1 MSIAV
6 AWVLTTCCSATRDR
20 PVEFDKTS
28 TTTRNQ
34 FFLFTQR
41 RFGPFFATQFLGA
54 LNDNVFKNALLIL
67 IAFQVA
73 GLGSFDSNTLIN
85 LSAGIFI
92 LPFFLFSA
100 SAGQVADKY
109 EKSLLIRRIKLL
121 EIAIMVCA
129 AVGFYLRSIPLLIGV
144 LFLMGTQSALFGP
157 LKYGILPQLLG
168 DEELIGGNGL
178 VGMGTFMAILFGT
191 AIGGLLIGV
200 PDTGPI
206 AVGTIVVTA
215 ACMGYWVSR
224 SIPLVPAVD
233 PELKINWNALTETW
247 RIIQFTRQNR
257 TVFLSVIGIS
267 WFWFFGATYLAQFPN
282 YTRVVLH
289 GNEQVVTL
297 LLALFSVG
305 IGVGSLL
312 CERLSGRMVEL
323 GLVPFGSIGLT
334 AFGID
339 IYFAAPGAFSG
350 ELVGAMQFLQTPGSW
365 RVAVD
370 IIFIGM
376 FGGFYVVPL
385 YALVQQ
391 RSEARHR
398 SRIIAGNNVLNAL
411 FMLMSAILAIAVLA
425 AGLSIPELFLLTAV
439 LNGLVAIYI
448 YTLVPE
454 FLMRFIVWILIHTIY
469 RIRKEGL
476 EQIPERGPA
485 ILACN
490 HVSYVDA
497 LVIAGCVRRPIRF
510 VIHHKIF
517 QIPVL
522 RFVFRTAGAI
532 PIASKNE
539 DPELLERAFEQIADA
554 LAKGHLVCIFPEGR
568 ITRDGAMSVFRPGIE
583 RIVERNPV
591 PVIPIALRGLAD
603 SLFARGSGR
612 SLRNFPWLLWAEIAL
627 IIGTPVAPETVTAG
641 GLREVVARLLQGA
654 ER

>member
-1 MSIAV
+1 MDS
-6 AWVLTTCCSATRDR
+6 
-20 PVEFDKTS
+20 KTS
-28 TTTRNQ
+28 NQ
-34 FFLFTQR
+34 FLLLNQR

-54 LNDNVFKNALLIL
+54 FNDNVFKNALLIL

-73 GLGSFDSNTLIN
+73 GIGSFDTNTLIN
-85 LSAGIFI
+85 VSAGVFI

-100 SAGQVADKY
+100 SAGQLADKY
-109 EKSLLIRRIKLL
+109 EKSFLIRLIKLL
-121 EIAIMVCA
+121 EISIMTCA
-129 AVGFYLRSIPLLIGV
+129 AVGLYLRSIPLLIGV

-157 LKYGILPQLLG
+157 VKYGILPQLLG

-178 VGMGTFMAILFGT
+178 VGMGTFMAILLGT
-191 AIGGLLIGV
+191 AIGGLLIGI
-200 PDTGPI
+200 PDSGTI
-206 AVGTIVVTA
+206 AVGMIVVTV
-215 ACMGYWVSR
+215 ACRGYWISR
-224 SIPLVPAVD
+224 SIPPVPTVD
-233 PELKINWNALTETW
+233 PGLEVNWNALTETW
-247 RIIQFTRQNR
+247 RIIQFTRQSR
-257 TVFLSVIGIS
+257 TVFLSVVGIS

-305 IGVGSLL
+305 VGVGSLL

-339 IYFAAPGAFSG
+339 LFFAAPGAVTG
-350 ELVGAMQFLQTPGSW
+350 ELVGAMQFLQTPGSA
-365 RVAVD
+365 RVSIDV
-370 IIFIGM
+370 ILIGM

-391 RSEARHR
+391 RSQASHR

-411 FMLMSAILAIAVLA
+411 FMLMSAVMAITALT
-425 AGLSIPELFLLTAV
+425 AGLSIPELLLLTAV
-439 LNGLVAIYI
+439 LNGCVAIYI

-454 FLMRFIVWILIHTIY
+454 FLGRFIVWILIHTIY

-476 EQIPERGPA
+476 ERIPERGPA

-497 LVIAGCVRRPIRF
+497 VVIAGCVRRPIRF
-510 VIHHKIF
+510 VMYYRIF
-517 QIPVL
+517 QIPLL

-532 PIASKNE
+532 PIASRKEN
-539 DPELLERAFEQIADA
+539 PELLERAFEQIADA
-554 LAKGHLVCIFPEGR
+554 LDEGHLVCVFPEGR
-568 ITRDGAMSVFRPGIE
+568 ISSDGAMSVFRPGIE
-583 RIVERNPV
+583 RIVQRNPV

-603 SLFARGSGR
+603 SLFGRGSGR
-612 SLRNFPWLLWAEIAL
+612 SLRNFPWLLWAKISL
-627 IIGTPVAPETVTAG
+627 IVGMPVVPEAVTAG
-641 GLREVVARLLQGA
+641 GLREAVAGLLQDDIQYSGWDS
-654 ER
+654 E

>member
-1 MSIAV
+1 MDS
-6 AWVLTTCCSATRDR
+6 
-20 PVEFDKTS
+20 K
-28 TTTRNQ
+28 TRNQ
-34 FFLFTQR
+34 FSLLTQR

-54 LNDNVFKNALLIL
+54 FNDNVFKNALLIL

-73 GLGSFDSNTLIN
+73 GVGSSDSNTLIN
-85 LSAGIFI
+85 LAAGIFI

-100 SAGQVADKY
+100 SAGQLADKY
-109 EKSLLIRRIKLL
+109 EKSFLIRLIKLF
-121 EIAIMVCA
+121 EISIMICA
-129 AVGFYLRSIPLLIGV
+129 AVGLYLRSVPFLIGV

-157 LKYGILPQLLG
+157 VKYGILPQLLG
-168 DEELIGGNGL
+168 DDELIGGNGL
-178 VGMGTFMAILFGT
+178 VGMGTFMAILLGT
-191 AIGGLLIGV
+191 MAGGLLVGI
-200 PDTGPI
+200 PDGGTI
-206 AVGTIVVTA
+206 AVGMIVVTV

-224 SIPLVPAVD
+224 SIPPVPTVD
-233 PELKINWNALTETW
+233 PGLKVNWNALTETW
-247 RIIQFTRQNR
+247 RIIQFTRQSR

-282 YTRVVLH
+282 FTRVVLH

-305 IGVGSLL
+305 VGVGSLF

-334 AFGID
+334 VFGID
-339 IYFAAPGAFSG
+339 IFFAVPDATAG
-350 ELVGAMQFLQTPGSW
+350 ELVGAIQFLQAPGSW
-365 RVAVD
+365 RVSADV
-370 IIFIGM
+370 ILIGL

-391 RSEARHR
+391 RSKASHR

-411 FMLMSAILAIAVLA
+411 FMLMSAVMAISVLA

-454 FLMRFIVWILIHTIY
+454 FLMRFIVWILIHTVY

-476 EQIPERGPA
+476 ERIPERGPA

-510 VIHHKIF
+510 VMYHKIF
-517 QIPVL
+517 QIPLL

-532 PIASKNE
+532 PIASRKEN
-539 DPELLERAFEQIADA
+539 PELLERAFEQIADS
-554 LAKGHLVCIFPEGR
+554 LEKGQLVCIFPEGR
-568 ITRDGAMSVFRPGIE
+568 ITRDGALNVFRPGLE
-583 RIVERNPV
+583 RIVQRNPV

-612 SLRNFPWLLWAEIAL
+612 SLRNFPWLLWAEISL
-627 IIGTPVAPETVTAG
+627 IIGMPVDPEAATAG
-641 GLREVVARLLQGA
+641 GVREAVAGLLQDP
-654 ER
+654 E

>member
-1 MSIAV
+1 MDSKP
-6 AWVLTTCCSATRDR
+6 T
-20 PVEFDKTS
+20 
-28 TTTRNQ
+28 NQ
-34 FFLFTQR
+34 FFLLKQR

-67 IAFQVA
+67 IAFQVV
-73 GLGSFDSNTLIN
+73 GIGSFDSNTLIN

-100 SAGQVADKY
+100 SAGQLADKY
-109 EKSLLIRRIKLL
+109 EKSFLIRLIKLL
-121 EIAIMVCA
+121 EISIMTCA
-129 AVGFYLRSIPLLIGV
+129 AVGLYLRSIPLLIGV

-157 LKYGILPQLLG
+157 VKYGILPQLLG

-178 VGMGTFMAILFGT
+178 VGMGTFMAILLGT
-191 AIGGLLIGV
+191 AIGGLLIGI
-200 PDTGPI
+200 PDS
-206 AVGTIVVTA
+206 GTIAIGMTVVTV
-215 ACMGYWVSR
+215 ACVGYWVSR
-224 SIPLVPAVD
+224 RIPPVPTVD
-233 PELKINWNALTETW
+233 PGLKINWNALTETW
-247 RIIQFTRQNR
+247 RIIQFTRQSR

-282 YTRVVLH
+282 YTREVLH

-305 IGVGSLL
+305 IGLGSLL

-339 IYFAAPGAFSG
+339 IFFAAPFAAPGAVAE

-365 RVAVD
+365 RVSVD
-370 IIFIGM
+370 IILIGM

-391 RSEARHR
+391 RSKASHR

-411 FMLMSAILAIAVLA
+411 FMLISAVMAIAALA
-425 AGLSIPELFLLTAV
+425 AGLSIPELLLLTAV

-454 FLMRFIVWILIHTIY
+454 FLMRFIVWVVIHTIY

-476 EQIPERGPA
+476 ERVPERGPA

-490 HVSYVDA
+490 HVSFVDA

-510 VIHHKIF
+510 VMYYKIF
-517 QIPVL
+517 EIPLL
-522 RFVFRTAGAI
+522 RFVFRTASAI
-532 PIASKNE
+532 PIASRKEN
-539 DPELLERAFEQIADA
+539 PELLEQAFEQIADC
-554 LAKGHLVCIFPEGR
+554 LEKGHLVCIFPEGR
-568 ITRDGAMSVFRPGIE
+568 ITSDGAMSVFRPGIE
-583 RIVERNPV
+583 RIVQRNPV
-591 PVIPIALRGLAD
+591 PVIPIALSGLAD

-612 SLRNFPWLLWAEIAL
+612 SLRNFPWLLWAKIAL
-627 IIGTPVAPETVTAG
+627 IIGMPVAPEAVTAG
-641 GLREVVARLLQGA
+641 GLREGVARLLQSDRITA
-654 ER
+654 

>member
-1 MSIAV
+1 MDS
-6 AWVLTTCCSATRDR
+6 
-20 PVEFDKTS
+20 K
-28 TTTRNQ
+28 TRNQ
-34 FFLFTQR
+34 FSLLTQR

-54 LNDNVFKNALLIL
+54 FNDDVFKNALLIL
-67 IAFQVA
+67 IAFQVV
-73 GLGSFDSNTLIN
+73 GVGSSDSNTSIN
-85 LSAGIFI
+85 LAAGIFI

-100 SAGQVADKY
+100 SAGQLADKY
-109 EKSLLIRRIKLL
+109 EKSFLIRLIKLF
-121 EIAIMVCA
+121 EISIMICA
-129 AVGFYLRSIPLLIGV
+129 AVGLYLRSVPFLIGV

-157 LKYGILPQLLG
+157 VKYGILPQLLG
-168 DEELIGGNGL
+168 DDELIGGNGL
-178 VGMGTFMAILFGT
+178 VGMGTFMAILLGT
-191 AIGGLLIGV
+191 MAGGLLVGI
-200 PDTGPI
+200 PDGGTI
-206 AVGTIVVTA
+206 AVGMIIVA
-215 ACMGYWVSR
+215 IACMGYWVSR
-224 SIPLVPAVD
+224 SIPPVPTVD
-233 PELKINWNALTETW
+233 PGLKVNWNALTETW
-247 RIIQFTRQNR
+247 RIIQFTRQSR

-282 YTRVVLH
+282 FTRVVLH

-305 IGVGSLL
+305 VGVGSLF

-334 AFGID
+334 VFGID
-339 IYFAAPGAFSG
+339 IFFAVPDAAAG
-350 ELVGAMQFLQTPGSW
+350 ELVGAIQFLQAPGSW
-365 RVAVD
+365 RVSADV
-370 IIFIGM
+370 ILIGL

-391 RSEARHR
+391 RSKASHR

-411 FMLMSAILAIAVLA
+411 FMLMSAVMAISVLA

-448 YTLVPE
+448 YTVVPE
-454 FLMRFIVWILIHTIY
+454 FLMRFIVWILIHTVY

-476 EQIPERGPA
+476 ERIPERGPA

-510 VIHHKIF
+510 VMYHKIF
-517 QIPVL
+517 QIPLL

-532 PIASKNE
+532 PIASRKEN
-539 DPELLERAFEQIADA
+539 PELLERAFEQIADS
-554 LAKGHLVCIFPEGR
+554 LEKGQLVCIFPEGR
-568 ITRDGAMSVFRPGIE
+568 IMRDGALNVFRPGLE
-583 RIVERNPV
+583 RIVQRNPV

-627 IIGTPVAPETVTAG
+627 IIGMPVAPEAATAG
-641 GLREVVARLLQGA
+641 GVREAVAGLLQDP
-654 ER
+654 E

>member
-1 MSIAV
+1 MDS
-6 AWVLTTCCSATRDR
+6 
-20 PVEFDKTS
+20 K
-28 TTTRNQ
+28 TRNQ
-34 FFLFTQR
+34 FSLLTQR

-54 LNDNVFKNALLIL
+54 FNDNVFKNALLIL

-73 GLGSFDSNTLIN
+73 GVGSSDSNTLIN
-85 LSAGIFI
+85 LAAGIFI

-100 SAGQVADKY
+100 SAGQLADKY
-109 EKSLLIRRIKLL
+109 EKSFLIRLIKLF
-121 EIAIMVCA
+121 EISIMICA
-129 AVGFYLRSIPLLIGV
+129 AVGLYLRSVPFLIGV

-157 LKYGILPQLLG
+157 VKYGILPQLLG
-168 DEELIGGNGL
+168 DDELIGGNGL
-178 VGMGTFMAILFGT
+178 VGMGTFMAILLGT
-191 AIGGLLIGV
+191 MAGGLLVGI
-200 PDTGPI
+200 PDGGTI
-206 AVGTIVVTA
+206 AVGMIVVTV

-224 SIPLVPAVD
+224 SIPPVPTVD
-233 PELKINWNALTETW
+233 PGLKVNWNALTETW
-247 RIIQFTRQNR
+247 RIIQFTRQSR

-282 YTRVVLH
+282 FTRVVLH

-305 IGVGSLL
+305 VGVGSLF

-334 AFGID
+334 VFGID
-339 IYFAAPGAFSG
+339 IFFAVPDAAAG
-350 ELVGAMQFLQTPGSW
+350 ELVGAIQFLQAPGSW
-365 RVAVD
+365 RVSADV
-370 IIFIGM
+370 ILIGL

-391 RSEARHR
+391 RSKASHR

-411 FMLMSAILAIAVLA
+411 FMLMSAVMAISVLA

-454 FLMRFIVWILIHTIY
+454 FLMRFIVWILIHTVY

-476 EQIPERGPA
+476 ERIPERGPA

-510 VIHHKIF
+510 VMYHKIF
-517 QIPVL
+517 QIPLL

-532 PIASKNE
+532 PIASRKEN
-539 DPELLERAFEQIADA
+539 PELLERAFEQIADS
-554 LAKGHLVCIFPEGR
+554 LEKGQLVCIFPEGR
-568 ITRDGAMSVFRPGIE
+568 ITRDGALNVFRPGLE
-583 RIVERNPV
+583 RIVQRNPV

-612 SLRNFPWLLWAEIAL
+612 SLRNFPWLLWAEISL
-627 IIGTPVAPETVTAG
+627 IIGMPVDPEAATAG
-641 GLREVVARLLQGA
+641 GVREAVAGLLQDP
-654 ER
+654 E

>member
-1 MSIAV
+1 MDS
-6 AWVLTTCCSATRDR
+6 
-20 PVEFDKTS
+20 K
-28 TTTRNQ
+28 TRNQ
-34 FFLFTQR
+34 FSLLTQR

-54 LNDNVFKNALLIL
+54 FNDNVFKNALLIL
-67 IAFQVA
+67 IAFQVV
-73 GLGSFDSNTLIN
+73 GVGSSDSNTSIN
-85 LSAGIFI
+85 LAAGIFI

-100 SAGQVADKY
+100 SAGQLADKY
-109 EKSLLIRRIKLL
+109 EKSFLIRLIKLF
-121 EIAIMVCA
+121 EISIMICA
-129 AVGFYLRSIPLLIGV
+129 AVGLYLRSVPFLIGV

-157 LKYGILPQLLG
+157 VKYGILPQLLG
-168 DEELIGGNGL
+168 DDELIGGNGL
-178 VGMGTFMAILFGT
+178 VGMGTFMAILLGT
-191 AIGGLLIGV
+191 MAGGLLVGI
-200 PDTGPI
+200 PDGGTI
-206 AVGTIVVTA
+206 AVGMIIVA
-215 ACMGYWVSR
+215 IACMGYWVSR
-224 SIPLVPAVD
+224 SIPPVPTVD
-233 PELKINWNALTETW
+233 PGLKVNWNALTETW
-247 RIIQFTRQNR
+247 RIIQFTRQSR

-282 YTRVVLH
+282 FTRVVLH

-305 IGVGSLL
+305 VGVGSLF

-334 AFGID
+334 VFGID
-339 IYFAAPGAFSG
+339 IFFAVPDAAAG
-350 ELVGAMQFLQTPGSW
+350 ELVGAIQFLQAPGSW
-365 RVAVD
+365 RVSADV
-370 IIFIGM
+370 ILIGL

-391 RSEARHR
+391 RSKASHR

-411 FMLMSAILAIAVLA
+411 FMLMSAVMAISVLA

-448 YTLVPE
+448 YTVVPE
-454 FLMRFIVWILIHTIY
+454 FLMRFIVWILIHTVY

-476 EQIPERGPA
+476 ERIPERGPA

-510 VIHHKIF
+510 VMYHKIF
-517 QIPVL
+517 QIPLL

-532 PIASKNE
+532 PIASRKEN
-539 DPELLERAFEQIADA
+539 PELLERAFEQIADS
-554 LAKGHLVCIFPEGR
+554 LEKGQLVCIFPEGR
-568 ITRDGAMSVFRPGIE
+568 ITRDGALNVFRPGLE
-583 RIVERNPV
+583 RIVQRNPV

-627 IIGTPVAPETVTAG
+627 IIGMPVAPEAATAG
-641 GLREVVARLLQGA
+641 GVREAVAGLLQDP
-654 ER
+654 E

>member
-1 MSIAV
+1 MDS
-6 AWVLTTCCSATRDR
+6 
-20 PVEFDKTS
+20 K
-28 TTTRNQ
+28 TRNQ
-34 FFLFTQR
+34 FSLLTQR

-54 LNDNVFKNALLIL
+54 FNDNVFKNALLIL

-73 GLGSFDSNTLIN
+73 GVGSSDSNTLIN
-85 LSAGIFI
+85 LAAGIFI

-100 SAGQVADKY
+100 SAGQLADKY
-109 EKSLLIRRIKLL
+109 EKSFLIRLIKLF
-121 EIAIMVCA
+121 EISIMICA
-129 AVGFYLRSIPLLIGV
+129 AVGLYLRSVPFLIGV

-157 LKYGILPQLLG
+157 VKYGILPQLLG
-168 DEELIGGNGL
+168 DDELIGGNGL
-178 VGMGTFMAILFGT
+178 VGMGTFMAILLGT
-191 AIGGLLIGV
+191 MAGGLLVGI
-200 PDTGPI
+200 PDGGTI
-206 AVGTIVVTA
+206 AVGVIVVTV

-224 SIPLVPAVD
+224 SIPPVPTVD
-233 PELKINWNALTETW
+233 PGLKVNWNALTETW
-247 RIIQFTRQNR
+247 RIIQFTRQSR

-282 YTRVVLH
+282 FTRVVLH

-305 IGVGSLL
+305 VGVGSLF

-334 AFGID
+334 VFGID
-339 IYFAAPGAFSG
+339 IFFAVPDAAAG
-350 ELVGAMQFLQTPGSW
+350 ELVGAIQFLQAPGSW
-365 RVAVD
+365 RVSADV
-370 IIFIGM
+370 ILIGL

-391 RSEARHR
+391 RSKASHR

-411 FMLMSAILAIAVLA
+411 FMLMSAVMAISVLA

-454 FLMRFIVWILIHTIY
+454 FLMRFIVWILIHTVY

-476 EQIPERGPA
+476 ERIPERGPA

-510 VIHHKIF
+510 VMYHKIF
-517 QIPVL
+517 QIPLL

-532 PIASKNE
+532 PIASRKEN
-539 DPELLERAFEQIADA
+539 PELLERAFEQIADS
-554 LAKGHLVCIFPEGR
+554 LEKGQLVCIFPEGR
-568 ITRDGAMSVFRPGIE
+568 ITRDGALNVFRPGLE
-583 RIVERNPV
+583 RIVQRNPV

-612 SLRNFPWLLWAEIAL
+612 SLRNFPWLLWAEISL
-627 IIGTPVAPETVTAG
+627 IIGMPVDPEAATAG
-641 GLREVVARLLQGA
+641 GVREAVAGLLQDP
-654 ER
+654 E

>member
-1 MSIAV
+1 MAK
-6 AWVLTTCCSATRDR
+6 
-20 PVEFDKTS
+20 E
-28 TTTRNQ
+28 NQ
-34 FFLFTQR
+34 YSLLKQR
-41 RFGPFFATQFLGA
+41 RFGPFFFTQFLGA
-54 LNDNVFKNALLIL
+54 FNDNVFKNALLIL

-73 GLGSFDSNTLIN
+73 GIGSFDTNTLIN
-85 LSAGIFI
+85 FSAGIFI

-100 SAGQVADKY
+100 SAGQLADKY
-109 EKSLLIRRIKLL
+109 EKSFLIRLVKLL
-121 EIAIMVCA
+121 EISIMICA
-129 AVGFYLRSIPLLIGV
+129 AVGLYLRSIPLLIGV
-144 LFLMGTQSALFGP
+144 LFLMGTQSTLFGP
-157 LKYGILPQLLG
+157 VKYGILPQLLG

-178 VGMGTFMAILFGT
+178 VGMGTFMAILLGT
-191 AIGGLLIGV
+191 AIGGLLIGI
-200 PDTGPI
+200 PDSGTI
-206 AVGTIVVTA
+206 AVGMLVVTV

-224 SIPLVPAVD
+224 SIPPVPTVD
-233 PELKINWNALTETW
+233 PGLKVNWNALTETW
-247 RIIQFTRQNR
+247 RIIQFTRQSR

-305 IGVGSLL
+305 VGLGSLL

-323 GLVPFGSIGLT
+323 GLVPFGSIGIT

-339 IYFAAPGAFSG
+339 IFFAAPVVDAEG
-350 ELVGAMQFLQTPGSW
+350 LVGAMQFLQTSGSW
-365 RVAVD
+365 RVSID
-370 IIFIGM
+370 FILMGM

-391 RSEARHR
+391 RSKASHR

-411 FMLMSAILAIAVLA
+411 FMLMSAVMAIAAFAV
-425 AGLSIPELFLLTAV
+425 GLSIPELLLLTAV

-454 FLMRFIVWILIHTIY
+454 FLGRFIVWILIHTIY
-469 RIRKEGL
+469 RIHKEGL

-510 VIHHKIF
+510 VIYYKIF
-517 QIPVL
+517 QTPLL
-522 RFVFRTAGAI
+522 RFVFQTAGAI
-532 PIASKNE
+532 PIASRKE

-554 LAKGHLVCIFPEGR
+554 LDKGHLVCIFPEGR
-568 ITRDGAMSVFRPGIE
+568 ITSDGAMSVFRPGIE
-583 RIVERNPV
+583 HIVQRNPV

-612 SLRNFPWLLWAEIAL
+612 SLRNFPWLLWAKIAL
-627 IIGTPVAPETVTAG
+627 IIGVPVVPEVVTAG
-641 GLREVVARLLQGA
+641 GLREAVARLLEDS

>member
-1 MSIAV
+1 MDS
-6 AWVLTTCCSATRDR
+6 
-20 PVEFDKTS
+20 K
-28 TTTRNQ
+28 TRNQ
-34 FFLFTQR
+34 FSLLTQR

-54 LNDNVFKNALLIL
+54 FNDNVFKNALLIL
-67 IAFQVA
+67 IAFQVV
-73 GLGSFDSNTLIN
+73 GVGSSDSNTSIN
-85 LSAGIFI
+85 LAAGIFI

-100 SAGQVADKY
+100 SAGQLADKY
-109 EKSLLIRRIKLL
+109 EKSFLIRLIKLF
-121 EIAIMVCA
+121 EISIMICA
-129 AVGFYLRSIPLLIGV
+129 AVGLYLRSVPFLIGV

-157 LKYGILPQLLG
+157 VKYGILPQLLG
-168 DEELIGGNGL
+168 DDELIGGNGL
-178 VGMGTFMAILFGT
+178 VGMGTFMAILLGT
-191 AIGGLLIGV
+191 MAGGLLVGI
-200 PDTGPI
+200 PDGGTI
-206 AVGTIVVTA
+206 AVGMIVVTV

-224 SIPLVPAVD
+224 SIPPVPTVD
-233 PELKINWNALTETW
+233 PSLKVNWNALTETW
-247 RIIQFTRQNR
+247 RIIQFTRQSR

-282 YTRVVLH
+282 FTRVVLH

-305 IGVGSLL
+305 VGVGSLF

-334 AFGID
+334 VFGID
-339 IYFAAPGAFSG
+339 IFFAVPDAGAG
-350 ELVGAMQFLQTPGSW
+350 ELVGAIQFLQAPGSW
-365 RVAVD
+365 RVSADV
-370 IIFIGM
+370 ILIGL

-391 RSEARHR
+391 RSKASHR

-411 FMLMSAILAIAVLA
+411 FMLMSAVMAISVLA

-448 YTLVPE
+448 YTVVPE
-454 FLMRFIVWILIHTIY
+454 FLMRFIVWILIHTVY

-476 EQIPERGPA
+476 ERIPERGPA

-510 VIHHKIF
+510 VMYHKIF
-517 QIPVL
+517 QIPLL

-532 PIASKNE
+532 PIASRKEN
-539 DPELLERAFEQIADA
+539 PELLERAFEQIADS
-554 LAKGHLVCIFPEGR
+554 LQKGQLVCIFPEGR
-568 ITRDGAMSVFRPGIE
+568 ITRDGALNVFRPGLE
-583 RIVERNPV
+583 RIVQRNPV

-627 IIGTPVAPETVTAG
+627 IIGMPVAPEAATAG
-641 GLREVVARLLQGA
+641 GVREAVAGLLQDP
-654 ER
+654 E

>member
-1 MSIAV
+1 MDS
-6 AWVLTTCCSATRDR
+6 
-20 PVEFDKTS
+20 K
-28 TTTRNQ
+28 TRNQ
-34 FFLFTQR
+34 FSLLTQR

-54 LNDNVFKNALLIL
+54 FNDNVFKNALLIL

-73 GLGSFDSNTLIN
+73 GVGSSDSNTLIN
-85 LSAGIFI
+85 LAAGIFI

-100 SAGQVADKY
+100 SAGQLADKY
-109 EKSLLIRRIKLL
+109 EKSFLIRLIKLF
-121 EIAIMVCA
+121 EISIMICA
-129 AVGFYLRSIPLLIGV
+129 AVGLYLRSVPFLIGV

-157 LKYGILPQLLG
+157 VKYGILPQLLG
-168 DEELIGGNGL
+168 DDELIGGNGL
-178 VGMGTFMAILFGT
+178 VGMGTFMAILLGT
-191 AIGGLLIGV
+191 MAGGLLVGI
-200 PDTGPI
+200 PDGGTI
-206 AVGTIVVTA
+206 AVGMIVVTV

-224 SIPLVPAVD
+224 SIPPVPTVD
-233 PELKINWNALTETW
+233 PGLKVNWNALTETW
-247 RIIQFTRQNR
+247 RIIQFTRQSR

-282 YTRVVLH
+282 FTRVVLH

-305 IGVGSLL
+305 VGVGSLF

-334 AFGID
+334 VFGID
-339 IYFAAPGAFSG
+339 IFFAVPDAAAG
-350 ELVGAMQFLQTPGSW
+350 ELVGAIQFLQAPGSW
-365 RVAVD
+365 RVSADV
-370 IIFIGM
+370 ILIGL

-391 RSEARHR
+391 RSKASHR

-411 FMLMSAILAIAVLA
+411 FMLMSAVMAISVLA
-425 AGLSIPELFLLTAV
+425 AGFSIPELFLLTAV

-448 YTLVPE
+448 YTVVPE
-454 FLMRFIVWILIHTIY
+454 FLMRFIVWILIHTVY

-476 EQIPERGPA
+476 ERIPERGPA

-510 VIHHKIF
+510 VMYHKIF
-517 QIPVL
+517 QIPLL

-532 PIASKNE
+532 PIASRKEN
-539 DPELLERAFEQIADA
+539 PELLERAFEQIADS
-554 LAKGHLVCIFPEGR
+554 LEKGQLVCIFPEGR
-568 ITRDGAMSVFRPGIE
+568 ITRDGALNVFRPGLE
-583 RIVERNPV
+583 RIVQRNPV

-627 IIGTPVAPETVTAG
+627 IIGMPVAPEAATAG
-641 GLREVVARLLQGA
+641 GVREAVAGLLQDP
-654 ER
+654 E

>member
-1 MSIAV
+1 MDS
-6 AWVLTTCCSATRDR
+6 
-20 PVEFDKTS
+20 K
-28 TTTRNQ
+28 TRNQ
-34 FFLFTQR
+34 FSLLTQR
-41 RFGPFFATQFLGA
+41 RFGPVFATQFLGA
-54 LNDNVFKNALLIL
+54 FNDNVFKNALLIL

-73 GLGSFDSNTLIN
+73 GVGSSDSNTLIN
-85 LSAGIFI
+85 LAAGIFI

-100 SAGQVADKY
+100 SAGQLADKY
-109 EKSLLIRRIKLL
+109 EKSFLIRLIKLF
-121 EIAIMVCA
+121 EISIMICA
-129 AVGFYLRSIPLLIGV
+129 AVGLYLRSVPFLIGV

-157 LKYGILPQLLG
+157 VKYGILPQLLG
-168 DEELIGGNGL
+168 DDELIGGNGL
-178 VGMGTFMAILFGT
+178 VGMGTFMAILLGT
-191 AIGGLLIGV
+191 MAGGLLVGI
-200 PDTGPI
+200 PDGGTI
-206 AVGTIVVTA
+206 AVGMIVVTV

-224 SIPLVPAVD
+224 SIPPVPTVD
-233 PELKINWNALTETW
+233 PGLKVNWNALTETW
-247 RIIQFTRQNR
+247 RIIQFTRQSR

-282 YTRVVLH
+282 FTRVVLH

-305 IGVGSLL
+305 VGVGSLF

-334 AFGID
+334 VFGID
-339 IYFAAPGAFSG
+339 IFFAVPDAAAG
-350 ELVGAMQFLQTPGSW
+350 ELVGAIQFLQAPGSW
-365 RVAVD
+365 RVSADV
-370 IIFIGM
+370 ILIGL

-391 RSEARHR
+391 RSKASHR

-411 FMLMSAILAIAVLA
+411 FMLMSAVMAISVLA

-448 YTLVPE
+448 YTVVPE
-454 FLMRFIVWILIHTIY
+454 FLMRFIVWILIHTVY

-476 EQIPERGPA
+476 ERIPERGPA

-510 VIHHKIF
+510 VMYHKIF
-517 QIPVL
+517 QIPLL

-532 PIASKNE
+532 PIASRKEN
-539 DPELLERAFEQIADA
+539 PELLERAFEQIADS
-554 LAKGHLVCIFPEGR
+554 LEKGQLVCIFPEGR
-568 ITRDGAMSVFRPGIE
+568 ITRDGALNVFRPGLE
-583 RIVERNPV
+583 RIVQRNPV

-627 IIGTPVAPETVTAG
+627 IIGMPVAPEAATAG
-641 GLREVVARLLQGA
+641 GVREAVAGLLQDP
-654 ER
+654 E

>member
-1 MSIAV
+1 MDS
-6 AWVLTTCCSATRDR
+6 
-20 PVEFDKTS
+20 K
-28 TTTRNQ
+28 TRNQ
-34 FFLFTQR
+34 FSLLTQR
-41 RFGPFFATQFLGA
+41 RFGPVFATQFLGA
-54 LNDNVFKNALLIL
+54 FNDNVFKNALLIL

-73 GLGSFDSNTLIN
+73 GVGSSDSNTLIN
-85 LSAGIFI
+85 LAAGIFI

-100 SAGQVADKY
+100 SAGQLADKY
-109 EKSLLIRRIKLL
+109 EKSFLIRLIKLF
-121 EIAIMVCA
+121 EISIMICA
-129 AVGFYLRSIPLLIGV
+129 AVGLYLRSVPFLIGV

-157 LKYGILPQLLG
+157 VKYGILPQLLG
-168 DEELIGGNGL
+168 DDELIGGNGL
-178 VGMGTFMAILFGT
+178 VGMGTFMAILLGT
-191 AIGGLLIGV
+191 MAGGLLVGI
-200 PDTGPI
+200 PDGGTI
-206 AVGTIVVTA
+206 AVGMIVVTV

-224 SIPLVPAVD
+224 SIPPVPTVD
-233 PELKINWNALTETW
+233 PGLKVNWNALTETW
-247 RIIQFTRQNR
+247 RIIQFTRQSR

-282 YTRVVLH
+282 FTRVVLH

-305 IGVGSLL
+305 VGVGSLF

-334 AFGID
+334 VFGID
-339 IYFAAPGAFSG
+339 IFFAVPDAGAG
-350 ELVGAMQFLQTPGSW
+350 ELVGAIQFLQAPGSW
-365 RVAVD
+365 RVSADV
-370 IIFIGM
+370 ILIGL

-391 RSEARHR
+391 RSKASHR

-411 FMLMSAILAIAVLA
+411 FMLMSAVMAISVLA

-448 YTLVPE
+448 YTVVPE
-454 FLMRFIVWILIHTIY
+454 FLMRFIVWILIHTVY

-476 EQIPERGPA
+476 ERIPERGPA

-510 VIHHKIF
+510 VMYHKIF
-517 QIPVL
+517 QIPLL

-532 PIASKNE
+532 PIASRKEN
-539 DPELLERAFEQIADA
+539 PELLERAFEQIADS
-554 LAKGHLVCIFPEGR
+554 LEKGQLVCIFPEGR
-568 ITRDGAMSVFRPGIE
+568 ITRDGALNVFRPGLE
-583 RIVERNPV
+583 RIVQRNPV

-627 IIGTPVAPETVTAG
+627 IIGMPVAPEAATAG
-641 GLREVVARLLQGA
+641 GVREAVAGLLQDP
-654 ER
+654 E

>member
-1 MSIAV
+1 MDS
-6 AWVLTTCCSATRDR
+6 
-20 PVEFDKTS
+20 K
-28 TTTRNQ
+28 TRNQ
-34 FFLFTQR
+34 FSLLTQR

-54 LNDNVFKNALLIL
+54 FNDDVFKNALLIL
-67 IAFQVA
+67 IAFQVV
-73 GLGSFDSNTLIN
+73 GVGSSDSNTSIN
-85 LSAGIFI
+85 LAAGIFI

-100 SAGQVADKY
+100 SAGQLADKY
-109 EKSLLIRRIKLL
+109 EKSFLIRLIKLF
-121 EIAIMVCA
+121 EISIMICA
-129 AVGFYLRSIPLLIGV
+129 AVGLYLRSVPFLIGV

-157 LKYGILPQLLG
+157 VKYGILPQLLG
-168 DEELIGGNGL
+168 DDELIGGNGL
-178 VGMGTFMAILFGT
+178 VGMGTFMAILLGT
-191 AIGGLLIGV
+191 MAGGLLVGI
-200 PDTGPI
+200 PDGGTI
-206 AVGTIVVTA
+206 AVGMIIVA
-215 ACMGYWVSR
+215 IACMGYWVSR
-224 SIPLVPAVD
+224 SIPPVPTVD
-233 PELKINWNALTETW
+233 PGLKVNWNALTETW
-247 RIIQFTRQNR
+247 RIIQFTRQSR

-282 YTRVVLH
+282 FTRVVLH

-305 IGVGSLL
+305 VGVGSLF

-334 AFGID
+334 VFGID
-339 IYFAAPGAFSG
+339 IFFAVPDAAAG
-350 ELVGAMQFLQTPGSW
+350 ELVGAIQFLQAPGSW
-365 RVAVD
+365 RVSADV
-370 IIFIGM
+370 ILIGL

-391 RSEARHR
+391 RSKASHR

-411 FMLMSAILAIAVLA
+411 FMLMSAVMAISVLA

-448 YTLVPE
+448 YTVVPE
-454 FLMRFIVWILIHTIY
+454 FLMRFIVWILIHTVY

-476 EQIPERGPA
+476 ERIPERGPA

-510 VIHHKIF
+510 VMYHKIF
-517 QIPVL
+517 QIPLL

-532 PIASKNE
+532 PIASRKEN
-539 DPELLERAFEQIADA
+539 PELLERAFEQIANS
-554 LAKGHLVCIFPEGR
+554 LEKGQLVCIFPEGR
-568 ITRDGAMSVFRPGIE
+568 ITRDGALNVFRPGLE
-583 RIVERNPV
+583 RIVQRNPV

-627 IIGTPVAPETVTAG
+627 IIGMPVAPEAATAG
-641 GLREVVARLLQGA
+641 GVREAVAGLLQDP
-654 ER
+654 E

>member
-1 MSIAV
+1 MDS
-6 AWVLTTCCSATRDR
+6 
-20 PVEFDKTS
+20 K
-28 TTTRNQ
+28 TRNQ
-34 FFLFTQR
+34 FSLLTQR

-54 LNDNVFKNALLIL
+54 FNDNVFKNALLIL

-73 GLGSFDSNTLIN
+73 GVGSSDSNTSIN
-85 LSAGIFI
+85 LAAGIFI

-100 SAGQVADKY
+100 SAGQLADKY
-109 EKSLLIRRIKLL
+109 EKSFLIRLIKLF
-121 EIAIMVCA
+121 EISIMICA
-129 AVGFYLRSIPLLIGV
+129 AVGLYLRSVPFLIGV

-157 LKYGILPQLLG
+157 VKYGILPQLLG
-168 DEELIGGNGL
+168 DDELIGGNGL
-178 VGMGTFMAILFGT
+178 VGMGTFMAILLGT
-191 AIGGLLIGV
+191 MAGGLLVGI
-200 PDTGPI
+200 PDGGTI
-206 AVGTIVVTA
+206 AVGMIVVTV

-224 SIPLVPAVD
+224 SIPPVPTVD
-233 PELKINWNALTETW
+233 PGLKVNWNALTETW
-247 RIIQFTRQNR
+247 RIIQFTRQSR

-282 YTRVVLH
+282 FTRVVLH

-305 IGVGSLL
+305 VGVGSLF

-334 AFGID
+334 VFGID
-339 IYFAAPGAFSG
+339 IFFAVPDAGAG
-350 ELVGAMQFLQTPGSW
+350 ELVGAIQFLQAPGSW
-365 RVAVD
+365 RVSADV
-370 IIFIGM
+370 ILIGL

-391 RSEARHR
+391 RSKASHR

-411 FMLMSAILAIAVLA
+411 FMLMSAVMAISVLA
-425 AGLSIPELFLLTAV
+425 AGFSIPELFLLTAV

-448 YTLVPE
+448 YTVVPE
-454 FLMRFIVWILIHTIY
+454 FLMRFIVWILIHTVY

-476 EQIPERGPA
+476 ERIPERGPA

-510 VIHHKIF
+510 VMYHKIF
-517 QIPVL
+517 QIPLL

-532 PIASKNE
+532 PIASRKEN
-539 DPELLERAFEQIADA
+539 PELLERAFEQIADS
-554 LAKGHLVCIFPEGR
+554 LEKGQLVCIFPEGR
-568 ITRDGAMSVFRPGIE
+568 ITRDGALNVFRPGLE
-583 RIVERNPV
+583 RIVQRNPV

-627 IIGTPVAPETVTAG
+627 IIGMPVAPEAATAG
-641 GLREVVARLLQGA
+641 GVREAVAGLLQDP
-654 ER
+654 E

>member
-1 MSIAV
+1 MDS
-6 AWVLTTCCSATRDR
+6 
-20 PVEFDKTS
+20 K
-28 TTTRNQ
+28 TRNQ
-34 FFLFTQR
+34 FSLLTQR

-54 LNDNVFKNALLIL
+54 FNDNVFKNALLIL

-73 GLGSFDSNTLIN
+73 GVGSSDSNTLIN
-85 LSAGIFI
+85 LAAGIFI

-100 SAGQVADKY
+100 SAGQLADKY
-109 EKSLLIRRIKLL
+109 EKSFLIRLIKLF
-121 EIAIMVCA
+121 EISIMICA
-129 AVGFYLRSIPLLIGV
+129 AVGLYLRSVPFLIGV

-157 LKYGILPQLLG
+157 VKYGILPQLLG
-168 DEELIGGNGL
+168 DDELIGGNGL
-178 VGMGTFMAILFGT
+178 VGMGTFMAILLGT
-191 AIGGLLIGV
+191 MAGGLLVGI
-200 PDTGPI
+200 PDGGTI
-206 AVGTIVVTA
+206 AVGMIVVTV

-224 SIPLVPAVD
+224 SIPPVPTVD
-233 PELKINWNALTETW
+233 PGLKVNWNALTETW
-247 RIIQFTRQNR
+247 RIIQFTRQSR

-282 YTRVVLH
+282 FTRVVLH

-305 IGVGSLL
+305 VGVGSLF

-334 AFGID
+334 VFGID
-339 IYFAAPGAFSG
+339 IFFAVPDAGAG
-350 ELVGAMQFLQTPGSW
+350 ELVGAIQFLQAPGSW
-365 RVAVD
+365 RVSADV
-370 IIFIGM
+370 ILIGL

-391 RSEARHR
+391 RSKASHR

-411 FMLMSAILAIAVLA
+411 FMLMSAVMAISVLA

-448 YTLVPE
+448 YTVVPE
-454 FLMRFIVWILIHTIY
+454 FLMRFIVWILIHTVY

-476 EQIPERGPA
+476 ERIPERGPA

-510 VIHHKIF
+510 VMYHKIF
-517 QIPVL
+517 QIPLL

-532 PIASKNE
+532 PIASRKEN
-539 DPELLERAFEQIADA
+539 PELLERAFEQIADS
-554 LAKGHLVCIFPEGR
+554 LEKGQLVCIFPEGR
-568 ITRDGAMSVFRPGIE
+568 ITRDGALNVFRPGLE
-583 RIVERNPV
+583 RIVQRNPV

-627 IIGTPVAPETVTAG
+627 IIGMPVAPEAATAG
-641 GLREVVARLLQGA
+641 GVREAVAGLLQDP
-654 ER
+654 E

>member
-1 MSIAV
+1 MDS
-6 AWVLTTCCSATRDR
+6 
-20 PVEFDKTS
+20 K
-28 TTTRNQ
+28 TRNQ
-34 FFLFTQR
+34 FSLLTQR

-54 LNDNVFKNALLIL
+54 FNDNVFKNALLIL

-73 GLGSFDSNTLIN
+73 GVGSSDSNTLIN
-85 LSAGIFI
+85 LAAGIFI

-100 SAGQVADKY
+100 SAGQLADKY
-109 EKSLLIRRIKLL
+109 EKSFLIRLIKLF
-121 EIAIMVCA
+121 EISIMICA
-129 AVGFYLRSIPLLIGV
+129 AVGLYLRSVPFLIGV

-157 LKYGILPQLLG
+157 VKYGILPQLLG
-168 DEELIGGNGL
+168 DDELIGGNGL
-178 VGMGTFMAILFGT
+178 VGMGTFMAILLGT
-191 AIGGLLIGV
+191 MAGGLLVGI
-200 PDTGPI
+200 PDGGTI
-206 AVGTIVVTA
+206 AVGMIVVTV

-224 SIPLVPAVD
+224 SIPPVPTVD
-233 PELKINWNALTETW
+233 PGLKVNWNALTETW
-247 RIIQFTRQNR
+247 RIIQFTRQSR

-282 YTRVVLH
+282 FTRVVLH

-305 IGVGSLL
+305 VGVGSLF

-334 AFGID
+334 VFGID
-339 IYFAAPGAFSG
+339 IFFAVPDAAAG
-350 ELVGAMQFLQTPGSW
+350 ELVGAIQFLQAPGSW
-365 RVAVD
+365 RVSADV
-370 IIFIGM
+370 ILIGL

-391 RSEARHR
+391 RSKASHR

-411 FMLMSAILAIAVLA
+411 FMLMSAVMAISVLA

-454 FLMRFIVWILIHTIY
+454 FLMRFIVWILIHTVY

-476 EQIPERGPA
+476 ERIPERGPA

-510 VIHHKIF
+510 VMYHKIF
-517 QIPVL
+517 QIPLL

-532 PIASKNE
+532 PIASRKEN
-539 DPELLERAFEQIADA
+539 PELLERAFEQIADS
-554 LAKGHLVCIFPEGR
+554 LEKGQLVCIFPEGR
-568 ITRDGAMSVFRPGIE
+568 ITRDGALNVFRPGLE
-583 RIVERNPV
+583 RIVQRNPV

-627 IIGTPVAPETVTAG
+627 IIGMPVAPEAATAG
-641 GLREVVARLLQGA
+641 GVREAVAGLLQDP
-654 ER
+654 E

>member
-1 MSIAV
+1 MDS
-6 AWVLTTCCSATRDR
+6 
-20 PVEFDKTS
+20 K
-28 TTTRNQ
+28 TRNQ
-34 FFLFTQR
+34 FSLLTQR

-54 LNDNVFKNALLIL
+54 FNDNVFKNALLIL

-73 GLGSFDSNTLIN
+73 GVGSSDSNTLIN
-85 LSAGIFI
+85 LAAGIFI

-100 SAGQVADKY
+100 SAGQLADKY
-109 EKSLLIRRIKLL
+109 EKSFLIRLIKLF
-121 EIAIMVCA
+121 EISIMICA
-129 AVGFYLRSIPLLIGV
+129 AVGLYLRSVPFLIGV

-157 LKYGILPQLLG
+157 VKYGILPQLLG
-168 DEELIGGNGL
+168 DDELIGGNGL
-178 VGMGTFMAILFGT
+178 VGMGTFMAILLGT
-191 AIGGLLIGV
+191 MAGGLLVGI
-200 PDTGPI
+200 PDGGTI
-206 AVGTIVVTA
+206 AVGMIVVA
-215 ACMGYWVSR
+215 VACMGYWVSR
-224 SIPLVPAVD
+224 SIPPVPTVD
-233 PELKINWNALTETW
+233 PGLKVNWNALTETW
-247 RIIQFTRQNR
+247 RIIQFTRQSR

-282 YTRVVLH
+282 FTRVVLH

-305 IGVGSLL
+305 VGVGSLF

-334 AFGID
+334 VFGID
-339 IYFAAPGAFSG
+339 IFFAVPDAGAG
-350 ELVGAMQFLQTPGSW
+350 ELVGAIQFLQAPGSW
-365 RVAVD
+365 RVSADV
-370 IIFIGM
+370 ILIGL

-391 RSEARHR
+391 RSKASHR

-411 FMLMSAILAIAVLA
+411 FMLMSAVMAISVLA

-448 YTLVPE
+448 YTVVPE
-454 FLMRFIVWILIHTIY
+454 FLMRFIVWILIHTVY

-476 EQIPERGPA
+476 ERIPERGPA

-510 VIHHKIF
+510 VMYHKIF
-517 QIPVL
+517 QIPLL

-532 PIASKNE
+532 PIASRKEN
-539 DPELLERAFEQIADA
+539 PELLERAFEQIADS
-554 LAKGHLVCIFPEGR
+554 LEKGQLVCIFPEGR
-568 ITRDGAMSVFRPGIE
+568 ITRDGALNVFRPGLE
-583 RIVERNPV
+583 RIVQRNPV

-627 IIGTPVAPETVTAG
+627 IIGMPVAPEAATAG
-641 GLREVVARLLQGA
+641 GVREAVAGLLQDP
-654 ER
+654 E

>member
-1 MSIAV
+1 MDS
-6 AWVLTTCCSATRDR
+6 
-20 PVEFDKTS
+20 KTK
-28 TTTRNQ
+28 NQ
-34 FFLFTQR
+34 FSLLTQR

-54 LNDNVFKNALLIL
+54 FNDNVFKNALLIL

-73 GLGSFDSNTLIN
+73 GVGSSDSNTLIN
-85 LSAGIFI
+85 LAAGIFI

-100 SAGQVADKY
+100 SAGQLADKY
-109 EKSLLIRRIKLL
+109 EKSFLIRLIKLF
-121 EIAIMVCA
+121 EISIMICA
-129 AVGFYLRSIPLLIGV
+129 AVGLYLRSVPFLIGV

-157 LKYGILPQLLG
+157 VKYGILPQLLG
-168 DEELIGGNGL
+168 DDELIGGNGL
-178 VGMGTFMAILFGT
+178 VGMGTFLAILLGT
-191 AIGGLLIGV
+191 MAGGLLVGI
-200 PDTGPI
+200 PDGGTI
-206 AVGTIVVTA
+206 AVGMIVVTVP
-215 ACMGYWVSR
+215 CMGYWVSR
-224 SIPLVPAVD
+224 SIPPVPTVD
-233 PELKINWNALTETW
+233 PGLKVNWNALTETW
-247 RIIQFTRQNR
+247 RIIQFTRQSR
-257 TVFLSVIGIS
+257 TVFLSVVGIS

-282 YTRVVLH
+282 FTRVVLH

-305 IGVGSLL
+305 VGVGSLF

-334 AFGID
+334 VFGID
-339 IYFAAPGAFSG
+339 IFFAVPDAAAG
-350 ELVGAMQFLQTPGSW
+350 ELVGAIQFLQAPGSW
-365 RVAVD
+365 RVSADV
-370 IIFIGM
+370 ILIGL

-391 RSEARHR
+391 RSKASHR
-398 SRIIAGNNVLNAL
+398 SRVIAGNNVLNAL
-411 FMLMSAILAIAVLA
+411 FMLMSAVMAISVLA

-454 FLMRFIVWILIHTIY
+454 FLMRFIVWILIHTVY

-476 EQIPERGPA
+476 ERIPERGPA

-510 VIHHKIF
+510 VMYHKIF
-517 QIPVL
+517 QIPLL

-532 PIASKNE
+532 PIASRKEN
-539 DPELLERAFEQIADA
+539 PELLERAFEQIADS
-554 LAKGHLVCIFPEGR
+554 LEKGQLVCIFPEGR
-568 ITRDGAMSVFRPGIE
+568 ITRDGALNVFRPGLE
-583 RIVERNPV
+583 RIVQRNPV

-612 SLRNFPWLLWAEIAL
+612 SLRNFPWLLWAEISL
-627 IIGTPVAPETVTAG
+627 IIGMPVDPEAATAG
-641 GLREVVARLLQGA
+641 GVREAVAGLLQDP
-654 ER
+654 E

>member
-1 MSIAV
+1 MDS
-6 AWVLTTCCSATRDR
+6 
-20 PVEFDKTS
+20 K
-28 TTTRNQ
+28 TRNQ
-34 FFLFTQR
+34 FSLLTQR

-54 LNDNVFKNALLIL
+54 FNDNVFKNALLIL
-67 IAFQVA
+67 IAFQVV
-73 GLGSFDSNTLIN
+73 GVGSSDSNTSIN
-85 LSAGIFI
+85 LAAGIFI

-100 SAGQVADKY
+100 SAGQLADKY
-109 EKSLLIRRIKLL
+109 EKSFLIRLIKLF
-121 EIAIMVCA
+121 EISIMICA
-129 AVGFYLRSIPLLIGV
+129 AVGLYLRSVPFLIGV

-157 LKYGILPQLLG
+157 VKYGILPQLLG
-168 DEELIGGNGL
+168 DDELIGGNGL
-178 VGMGTFMAILFGT
+178 VGMGTFMAILLGT
-191 AIGGLLIGV
+191 MAGGLLVGI
-200 PDTGPI
+200 PDGGTI
-206 AVGTIVVTA
+206 AVGMIVVA
-215 ACMGYWVSR
+215 VACMGYWVSR
-224 SIPLVPAVD
+224 SIPPVPTVD
-233 PELKINWNALTETW
+233 PGLKVNWNALTETW
-247 RIIQFTRQNR
+247 RIIQFTRQSR

-282 YTRVVLH
+282 FTRVVLH

-305 IGVGSLL
+305 VGVGSLF

-334 AFGID
+334 VFGID
-339 IYFAAPGAFSG
+339 IFFAVPDAGAG
-350 ELVGAMQFLQTPGSW
+350 ELVGAIQFLQAPGSW
-365 RVAVD
+365 RVSADV
-370 IIFIGM
+370 ILIGL

-391 RSEARHR
+391 RSKASHR

-411 FMLMSAILAIAVLA
+411 FMLMSAVMAISVLA

-448 YTLVPE
+448 YTVVPE
-454 FLMRFIVWILIHTIY
+454 FLMRFIVWILIHTVY

-476 EQIPERGPA
+476 ERIPERGPA

-510 VIHHKIF
+510 VMYHKIF
-517 QIPVL
+517 QIPLL

-532 PIASKNE
+532 PIASRKEN
-539 DPELLERAFEQIADA
+539 PELLERAFEQIADS
-554 LAKGHLVCIFPEGR
+554 LEKGQLVCIFPEGR
-568 ITRDGAMSVFRPGIE
+568 ITRDGALNVFRPGLE
-583 RIVERNPV
+583 RIVQRNPV

-627 IIGTPVAPETVTAG
+627 IIGMPVAPEAATAG
-641 GLREVVARLLQGA
+641 GVREAVAGLLQDP
-654 ER
+654 E

>member
-1 MSIAV
+1 MDS
-6 AWVLTTCCSATRDR
+6 
-20 PVEFDKTS
+20 K
-28 TTTRNQ
+28 TRNQ
-34 FFLFTQR
+34 FSLLTQR

-54 LNDNVFKNALLIL
+54 FNDNVFKNALLIL

-73 GLGSFDSNTLIN
+73 GVGSSDSNTLIN
-85 LSAGIFI
+85 LAAGIFI

-100 SAGQVADKY
+100 SAGQLADKY
-109 EKSLLIRRIKLL
+109 EKSFLIRLIKLF
-121 EIAIMVCA
+121 EISIMICA
-129 AVGFYLRSIPLLIGV
+129 AVGLYLRSVPFLIGV

-157 LKYGILPQLLG
+157 VKYGILPQLLG
-168 DEELIGGNGL
+168 DDELIGGNGL
-178 VGMGTFMAILFGT
+178 VGMGTFMAILLGT
-191 AIGGLLIGV
+191 MAGGLLVGI
-200 PDTGPI
+200 PDGGTI
-206 AVGTIVVTA
+206 AVGMIVVTV

-224 SIPLVPAVD
+224 SIPPVPTVD
-233 PELKINWNALTETW
+233 PSLKVNWNALTETW
-247 RIIQFTRQNR
+247 RIIQFTRQSR

-282 YTRVVLH
+282 FTRVVLH

-305 IGVGSLL
+305 VGVGSLF

-334 AFGID
+334 VFGID
-339 IYFAAPGAFSG
+339 IFFAVPDAGAG
-350 ELVGAMQFLQTPGSW
+350 ELVGAIQFLQAPGSW
-365 RVAVD
+365 RVSADV
-370 IIFIGM
+370 ILIGL

-391 RSEARHR
+391 RSKASHR

-411 FMLMSAILAIAVLA
+411 FMLMSAVMAISVLA

-448 YTLVPE
+448 YTVVPE
-454 FLMRFIVWILIHTIY
+454 FLMRFIVWILIHTVY

-476 EQIPERGPA
+476 ERIPERGPA

-510 VIHHKIF
+510 VMYHKIF
-517 QIPVL
+517 QIPLL

-532 PIASKNE
+532 PIASRKEN
-539 DPELLERAFEQIADA
+539 PELLERAFEQIADS
-554 LAKGHLVCIFPEGR
+554 LEKGQLVCIFPEGR
-568 ITRDGAMSVFRPGIE
+568 ITRDGALNVFRPGLE
-583 RIVERNPV
+583 RIVQRNPV

-627 IIGTPVAPETVTAG
+627 IIGMPVAPEAATAG
-641 GLREVVARLLQGA
+641 GVREAVAGLLQDP
-654 ER
+654 E

>member
-1 MSIAV
+1 MDS
-6 AWVLTTCCSATRDR
+6 
-20 PVEFDKTS
+20 K
-28 TTTRNQ
+28 TRNQ
-34 FFLFTQR
+34 FSLLTQR

-54 LNDNVFKNALLIL
+54 FNDNVFKNALLIL

-73 GLGSFDSNTLIN
+73 GVGSSDSNTLIN
-85 LSAGIFI
+85 LAAGIFI

-100 SAGQVADKY
+100 SAGQLADKY
-109 EKSLLIRRIKLL
+109 EKSFLIRLIKLF
-121 EIAIMVCA
+121 EISIMICA
-129 AVGFYLRSIPLLIGV
+129 AVGLYLRSVPFLIGV

-157 LKYGILPQLLG
+157 VKYGILPQLLG
-168 DEELIGGNGL
+168 DDELIGGNGL
-178 VGMGTFMAILFGT
+178 VGMGTFMAILLGT
-191 AIGGLLIGV
+191 MAGGLLVGI
-200 PDTGPI
+200 PDGGTI
-206 AVGTIVVTA
+206 AVGMIVVTV

-224 SIPLVPAVD
+224 SIPPVPTVD
-233 PELKINWNALTETW
+233 PGLKVNWNALTETW
-247 RIIQFTRQNR
+247 RIIQFTRQSR

-282 YTRVVLH
+282 FTRVVLH

-305 IGVGSLL
+305 VGVGSLF

-334 AFGID
+334 VFGID
-339 IYFAAPGAFSG
+339 IFFAVPDAAAG
-350 ELVGAMQFLQTPGSW
+350 ELVGAIQFLQAPGSW
-365 RVAVD
+365 RVSADV
-370 IIFIGM
+370 ILIGL

-391 RSEARHR
+391 RSKASHR

-411 FMLMSAILAIAVLA
+411 FMLMSAVMAISVLA

-448 YTLVPE
+448 YTVVPE
-454 FLMRFIVWILIHTIY
+454 FLMRFIVWILIHTVY

-476 EQIPERGPA
+476 ERIPERGPA

-510 VIHHKIF
+510 VMYHKIF
-517 QIPVL
+517 QIPLL

-532 PIASKNE
+532 PIASRKEN
-539 DPELLERAFEQIADA
+539 PELLERAFEQIADS
-554 LAKGHLVCIFPEGR
+554 LEKGQLVCIFPEGR
-568 ITRDGAMSVFRPGIE
+568 ITRDGALNVFRPGLE
-583 RIVERNPV
+583 RIVQRNPV

-627 IIGTPVAPETVTAG
+627 IIGMPVAPEAATAG
-641 GLREVVARLLQGA
+641 GVREAVAGLLQDP
-654 ER
+654 E

>member
-1 MSIAV
+1 MDS
-6 AWVLTTCCSATRDR
+6 
-20 PVEFDKTS
+20 K
-28 TTTRNQ
+28 TRNQ
-34 FFLFTQR
+34 FSLLTQR

-54 LNDNVFKNALLIL
+54 FNDNVFKNALLIL

-73 GLGSFDSNTLIN
+73 GVGSSDSNTLIN
-85 LSAGIFI
+85 LAAGIFI

-100 SAGQVADKY
+100 SAGQLADKY
-109 EKSLLIRRIKLL
+109 EKSFLIRLIKLF
-121 EIAIMVCA
+121 EISIMICA
-129 AVGFYLRSIPLLIGV
+129 AVGLYLRSVPFLIGV

-157 LKYGILPQLLG
+157 VKYGILPQLLG
-168 DEELIGGNGL
+168 DDELIGGNGL
-178 VGMGTFMAILFGT
+178 VGMGTFMAILLGT
-191 AIGGLLIGV
+191 MAGGLLVGI
-200 PDTGPI
+200 PDGGTI
-206 AVGTIVVTA
+206 AVGMIVVTV

-224 SIPLVPAVD
+224 SIPPVPTVD
-233 PELKINWNALTETW
+233 PGLKVNWNALTETW
-247 RIIQFTRQNR
+247 RIIQFTRQSR

-282 YTRVVLH
+282 FTRVVLH

-305 IGVGSLL
+305 VGVGSLF

-334 AFGID
+334 VFGID
-339 IYFAAPGAFSG
+339 IFFAVPDAAAG
-350 ELVGAMQFLQTPGSW
+350 ELVGAIQFLQAPGSW
-365 RVAVD
+365 RVSADV
-370 IIFIGM
+370 ILIGL

-391 RSEARHR
+391 RSKASHR

-411 FMLMSAILAIAVLA
+411 FMLMSAVMAISVLA

-448 YTLVPE
+448 YTVVPE
-454 FLMRFIVWILIHTIY
+454 FLMRFIVWILIHTVY

-476 EQIPERGPA
+476 ERIPERGPA

-510 VIHHKIF
+510 VMYHKIF
-517 QIPVL
+517 QIPLL

-532 PIASKNE
+532 PIASRKEN
-539 DPELLERAFEQIADA
+539 PELLERAFEQIADS
-554 LAKGHLVCIFPEGR
+554 LEKGQLVCIFPEGR
-568 ITRDGAMSVFRPGIE
+568 ITRDGALNVFRPGLE
-583 RIVERNPV
+583 RIVQRNPV

-627 IIGTPVAPETVTAG
+627 IIGMPVDPEAATAG
-641 GLREVVARLLQGA
+641 GVREAVAGLLQDP
-654 ER
+654 E